1 MTSHHI
7 TSHHITSHHIT
18 SLIVIRH
25 NSLILIIKTLGISLC
40 YQYNFDMFFSFSDRE
55 SVKENLRKAELIL
68 QEAEKRALG
77 AVLLFFTYDS

>member
-1 MTSHHI
+1 
-7 TSHHITSHHIT
+7 
-18 SLIVIRH
+18 
-25 NSLILIIKTLGISLC
+25 
-40 YQYNFDMFFSFSDRE
+40 MFFSFSDRE